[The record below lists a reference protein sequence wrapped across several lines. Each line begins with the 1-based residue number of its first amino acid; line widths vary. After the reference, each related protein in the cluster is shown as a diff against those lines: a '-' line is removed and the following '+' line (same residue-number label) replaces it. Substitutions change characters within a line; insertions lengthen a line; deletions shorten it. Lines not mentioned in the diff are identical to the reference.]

1 MILSNIDV
9 LMSYYIS
16 TVDRGYIHESVS
28 VIEGSGRGRI
38 HRGQVIFIAGR
49 SISTIRSPGRG
60 ISISIT
66 GRSIITIRGPGR
78 GISIAIAGRS
88 ISTIRGPG
96 RGVSTVGRSLSICP
110 WLGGYLDWF
119 PRTHILN
126 NTCVNNQY

>member
-49 SISTIRSPGRG
+49 NISTIRSPGRG
-60 ISISIT
+60 ISMSIT

-88 ISTIRGPG
+88 ISTIRSSG
-96 RGVSTVGRSLSICP
+96 RGISIVGRI
-110 WLGGYLDWF
+110 
-119 PRTHILN
+119 PRLVPTYAYPE
-126 NTCVNNQY
+126 QYMC